1 MTNFKSMPNS
11 SANQKFLQNVQS
23 FSKANKVNQE
33 GLVKYL
39 EKQILN
45 ALQYANSAEDVKI
58 QSVQMDQRNGDLIV
72 NVSEKGKLQKYIN
85 PGTGKPSKG
94 KWMPFGDWKQ
104 NNGDVNEDG
113 EPVDE
118 NGMTKKEYDNN
129 EKSLADFGWDDI
141 LFGKSWGVI
150 FWGEPKPWTPN
161 DEAIKELKDK
171 QFL

>member
-45 ALQYANSAEDVKI
+45 ALQYANSEEDVKF

-85 PGTGKPSKG
+85 PSTGKPSKG

-129 EKSLADFGWDDI
+129 EKSLADFGWGDI
-141 LFGKSWGVI
+141 IGGWLWGK
-150 FWGEPKPWTPN
+150 PKPKTP
-161 DEAIKELKDK
+161 EEKERDK
-171 QFL
+171 LRKKKFI